1 MSPRRNHRASKSL
14 WARRLIPVA
23 ALAVAAGAVLPGA
36 AQAGKAHTR
45 FGVGRHLFALAAPAG
60 WAGPQAGAAQTRRI
74 PDPAFAG
81 YITHVAGVTTVTTRY
96 RLPNPKC
103 TKAES
108 AVGPGAFLLTGPRD
122 LVLFNAANIIFGC
135 YRGQTSA
142 QEALVVNG
150 KESDYTRALGPGD
163 LISVKLTDDLTGHV
177 AVQLSNLTRGYRL
190 RKSGSAGL
198 ADSEAVG
205 DWGSVDARTQAQ
217 LPPPAFGLTT
227 FRGVSIDRRTLG
239 SSSPVGYNMVSPRH
253 VLQIVTHAIGGP
265 GHATFT
271 CTRTRDATH

>member
-1 MSPRRNHRASKSL
+1 
-14 WARRLIPVA
+14 V
-23 ALAVAAGAVLPGA
+23 LAVAAGGALPSA
-36 AQAGKAHTR
+36 AQAGNAHPS
-45 FGVGRHLFALAAPAG
+45 FNAGRHLFALSAPARWSG
-60 WAGPQAGAAQTRRI
+60 AQARAAQTRHI

-81 YITHVAGVTTVTTRY
+81 YITHETGVTTVTARY

-108 AVGPGAFLLTGPRD
+108 AIGPGAFLLAGPRD

-135 YRGQTSA
+135 YHGQASA

-150 KESDYTRALGPGD
+150 TESDYARAVGPGD
-163 LISVKLTDDLTGHV
+163 LISVKLTDDPAGHIV
-177 AVQLSNLTRGYRL
+177 VQLSNLTRGYTL
-190 RKSGSAGL
+190 RKSGRPAP

-227 FRGVSIDRRTLG
+227 FRGISIDGRPLG
-239 SSSPVGYNMVSPRH
+239 STSPVGYNMVSSRH
-253 VLQIVTHAIGGP
+253 VLQIVTHPIGGP
-265 GHATFT
+265 RHATFT
-271 CTRTRDATH
+271 CTRT